1 MSQPYSTLLR
11 FEYPTATAARRIE
24 RSIAVEVGEL
34 DPDRSTV
41 TVDREEAVV
50 TLAIEATD
58 RVALRAGINSW
69 CRYVATAESV
79 ADDVLAQS

>member
-1 MSQPYSTLLR
+1 MSQPHSTLLR
-11 FEYPTATAARRIE
+11 FEYPTATAARRVE

-50 TLAIEATD
+50 TLTIEATD

-69 CRYVATAESV
+69 CRYVATAETV